1 MVKIEAMERL
11 NQRKK
16 IKQLRHLILMDIAL
30 AFRKGNPIVRPCPI
44 RSKTPF
50 PFQLLHNV
58 PYLIMATIP
67 ILHKTKPRSG
77 ESSSQLAWNEI
88 NPEKDL
94 ARDTSV
100 LLSCE
105 EKANLSC
112 QKTTLCCYA
121 NGSAQGTG
129 QGSVEDRNGNVS
141 QLELR
146 HFSNKRKLKPS

>member
-50 PFQLLHNV
+50 QFQLLHNV

-88 NPEKDL
+88 QKRTWQEIRLSCCDARNRRICRDRKQPFVAMLMDLLREL
-94 ARDTSV
+94 ARV
-100 LLSCE
+100 QL
-105 EKANLSC
+105 
-112 QKTTLCCYA
+112 KTGMEMFP
-121 NGSAQGTG
+121 N
-129 QGSVEDRNGNVS
+129 
-141 QLELR
+141 
-146 HFSNKRKLKPS
+146 